1 MSNKKQDK
9 IKEARNSLELSSIE
23 TAIDCPIGPNTSL
36 TENKESSTL
45 TTTTPK
51 PKDAHDE
58 TDFLAAACS
67 LSGLHAA
74 IETLASTTDLLLKL
88 EKHLGIGKITN
99 GTIEEKNKKQEH
111 SLLFPQIWNII
122 KIIVW
127 LICAYIIIRTFLI
140 SGDSR
145 TIQDSKIVGEKSD
158 VINNNPFVPFPSTPA
173 AFQPPVQRNDSK
185 DLETLLKLTLSLKSL
200 LTSLKLATDV
210 ELPVVKIEEVENLN
224 KIKILKPVSNRNITK
239 RNGTNHSITTSES
252 DKSNSRPSESK
263 ITESLH
269 SFATDAFLPPSN
281 SSSTTTTTSI
291 MEEEHSSNISDR
303 GEQMLKNRERNFTT
317 QFFTRILNENG
328 NEQEPD
334 AQRDN
339 VNFESVNEKTSK
351 KQQHEFTKV
360 EVIDQFLNLL
370 AATQDFSYK
379 NQSENTSVL
388 EVTDLSDNLTL
399 EVSTNPY

>member
-1 MSNKKQDK
+1 M
-9 IKEARNSLELSSIE
+9 
-23 TAIDCPIGPNTSL
+23 
-36 TENKESSTL
+36 
-45 TTTTPK
+45 
-51 PKDAHDE
+51 
-58 TDFLAAACS
+58 
-67 LSGLHAA
+67 
-74 IETLASTTDLLLKL
+74 KL
-88 EKHLGIGKITN
+88 E
-99 GTIEEKNKKQEH
+99 
-111 SLLFPQIWNII
+111 
-122 KIIVW
+122 
-127 LICAYIIIRTFLI
+127 
-140 SGDSR
+140 
-145 TIQDSKIVGEKSD
+145 
-158 VINNNPFVPFPSTPA
+158 
-173 AFQPPVQRNDSK
+173 
-185 DLETLLKLTLSLKSL
+185 
-200 LTSLKLATDV
+200 TDV

-328 NEQEPD
+328 NEQESD

-339 VNFESVNEKTSK
+339 LNFETVNENEKTSK

-360 EVIDQFLNLL
+360 VMAQFFNLL
-370 AATQDFSYK
+370 TTPPDFSYK

-388 EVTDLSDNLTL
+388 EVPPDPSDNLTL
-399 EVSTNPY
+399 EVATNPY